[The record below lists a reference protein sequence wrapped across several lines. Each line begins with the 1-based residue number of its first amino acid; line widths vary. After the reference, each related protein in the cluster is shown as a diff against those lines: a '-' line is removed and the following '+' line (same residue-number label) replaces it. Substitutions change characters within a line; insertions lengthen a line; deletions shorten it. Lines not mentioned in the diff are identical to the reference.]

1 MIQIGKLPRVD
12 RKKLAIVH
20 TDDMLNNYSD
30 EIECS
35 INYSKIYTRD
45 GLFLSDNTPVS
56 ETIARPRGVLPDYMC
71 PPFDTKISVTR
82 NDTVTELFSMPEDVR
97 VAVLNFASYKNPG
110 GMYYEGSSAQE
121 EFLCHHSTLY
131 PVLENFRAAYYSSHK
146 STLNRAL
153 YTDTALYSMCITF
166 FDYQLIYGDDRFS
179 CKVNGTREADVITC
193 AAPNRGTFE
202 RYQCSHPLTE
212 EIKKLLYDTM
222 YRRCELVL
230 EIAKVNGVRYLVL
243 GAFGCGVFGNK
254 PEEVA
259 GIFHKLLTT
268 TYLGEFKEVR
278 FAIPIGKDG
287 NNLAFRKVF
296 SKYLQY

>member
-1 MIQIGKLPRVD
+1 MIQIGKLPRID
-12 RKKLAIVH
+12 RKKLAVIH
-20 TDDMLNNYSD
+20 TDDMLKNYSD

-45 GLFLSDNTPVS
+45 GLFLSDDTPIS
-56 ETIARPRGVLPDYMC
+56 ETITRPKGVLPDSMC
-71 PPFDTKISVTR
+71 PPFDTKIFVSKH
-82 NDTVTELFSMPEDVR
+82 DTVTELFLMPEDVR

-110 GMYYEGSSAQE
+110 GMYYEGSAAQE

-131 PVLENFRAAYYSSHK
+131 PVLENFRAAYYAPHK
-146 STLNRAL
+146 TSLNRAL

-166 FDYQLIYGDDRFS
+166 FDYQLLYGDGDERLS

-212 EIKKLLYDTM
+212 ETKKLLYDAM

-230 EIAKVNGVRYLVL
+230 ETAKVNGVRYLIL
-243 GAFGCGVFGNK
+243 GAFGCGVFGND
-254 PEEVA
+254 PTQVA
-259 GIFHKLLTT
+259 EIFYKLLNT
-268 TYLGEFKEVR
+268 TYSGVFKEVR
-278 FAIPIGKDG
+278 FAIPIGNDG
-287 NNLAFRKVF
+287 NNLAFKKVF
-296 SKYLQY
+296 Y